1 MSGEVE
7 RAADVMRQLLREGLE
22 AGGHFVPNAQ
32 LIITQEEIVL
42 TDANQQ
48 HKVKIN
54 LKIFINSY
62 FLFSQKSGPF

>member
-1 MSGEVE
+1 MDKICVISCCIARWEVSDEVE

-54 LKIFINSY
+54 
-62 FLFSQKSGPF
+62 